1 MKGFHFFYWV
11 NGIPLCIY
19 YIFFVCHLAT
29 EVDVVVNAGVTLA
42 EWFPLTVPSGGTVVN
57 ADGSLLNFNSLL

>member
-19 YIFFVCHLAT
+19 SIFFVCHLAT
-29 EVDVVVNAGVTLA
+29 EVDVVNAGVIQQI
-42 EWFPLTVPSGGTVVN
+42 PLTVPSGGTAGN
-57 ADGSLLNFNSLL
+57 ADGSLLNSNSLL